1 MKKIYVL
8 GSLNMDLVI
17 ETPYMP
23 QAGETILGKNFK
35 TCAGGKGANQA
46 MACGR
51 LGGRVAMCGVVGE
64 DAFGQTLIE
73 NLSQNGVDVSCLRK
87 TPGPTGV
94 AVILIENGDNRIILD
109 AGANGKVTEADVDYF
124 LSTAKKDDIFL
135 TQLECPIPVIGY
147 ALREAKKREMFT
159 ILNPA
164 PANRGI
170 IPYLQFVDL
179 ITPNESELQI
189 FGGISTL
196 RETGIPVILT
206 TLGGNGYEITKDGI
220 SVRYPCMRVQVV
232 DTTAAGDTLCGGL
245 AVGLSEGRNLEDSA
259 RFGSI
264 AASIA
269 CTRLGAQPS
278 IPSREE
284 VSMEDDI

>member
-51 LGGRVAMCGVVGE
+51 LGGKAAMCGVVGE
-64 DAFGQTLIE
+64 DAFGQTLIDA
-73 NLSQNGVDVSCLRK
+73 LSQNGVDVSCLRK
-87 TPGPTGV
+87 TAGPTGV
-94 AVILIENGDNRIILD
+94 AMILIEKGDNRIILD
-109 AGANGKVTEADVDYF
+109 AGANGKLTKEDVDAF
-124 LSTAKKDDIFL
+124 LATAKKDDIFL

-147 ALREAKKREMFT
+147 ALQEAKKRDMYT

-164 PANRGI
+164 PANGDI
-170 IPYLQFVDL
+170 LPYLDSVDL

-189 FGGISTL
+189 LGGLSAL
-196 RETGIPVILT
+196 QEAGIPVVLT
-206 TLGGNGYEITKDGI
+206 TLGGNGFEITQDGT
-220 SVRYPCMRVQVV
+220 STHYPCLKVQVV

-245 AVGLSEGRNLEDSA
+245 AVGLAEGKSLADSA

-269 CTRLGAQPS
+269 CTRPGAQPS
-278 IPSREE
+278 IPTREE
-284 VSMEDDI
+284 VLQYI